1 MCSFLL
7 RSCKSEQNGKN
18 VMTVS
23 EFMKF
28 VDGQRDSRL
37 NEILFPFCN
46 AEKAQ
51 ELITKYEPN
60 QFNVKVRKIQGSRYV
75 LVLFG
80 LRFTWPNVEKNL
92 LILAQPSQH

>member
-1 MCSFLL
+1 
-7 RSCKSEQNGKN
+7 
-18 VMTVS
+18 MTVS

-60 QFNVKVRKIQGSRYV
+60 QFNVKVRKKLWPIYAITIQKRWEANWIGMIWMWCSLATNRTSTYNSFP
-75 LVLFG
+75 LVCSE
-80 LRFTWPNVEKNL
+80 NN
-92 LILAQPSQH
+92 